1 MEKFRNFATALLA
14 ILSAVPAAH
23 AHWAYPNALTK
34 MDIEAKIIGSTLS
47 GVIGDVSF
55 AEYYLPDGTLRGVD
69 AEKGPYTGR
78 WSIRGDDAMCW
89 AYAPSYE
96 IAGCVLLVLDGD
108 QVTLQQISGDIEGVV
123 TLSPGNAQN
132 L

>member
-1 MEKFRNFATALLA
+1 MSGFRKFKVALLA
-14 ILSAVPAAH
+14 TLSLVPAAQ

-34 MDIEAKIIGSTLS
+34 ADIEAKVIGSTLS
-47 GVIGDVSF
+47 GTIGGVTFS
-55 AEYYLPDGTLRGVD
+55 EYYLPDGTLRGVD
-69 AEKGPYTGR
+69 SGNGAYAGR
-78 WSIRGDDAMCW
+78 WSIRDDDAMCW

-108 QVTLQQISGDIEGVV
+108 KVTLQQISGDVEGVV
-123 TLSPGNAQN
+123 TLSPGNAKK